1 MSSFSHFA
9 QWIGAR
15 AARNTL
21 FGPIGGMIGNM
32 NDFLNIVTGKGS
44 GDNVVDSLVNKYSDA
59 GPTGKELWQAQRED
73 TAYQRS
79 VADMQ
84 AAGLNP
90 ALMYGNSAGGP
101 SASSAGSSMGPGIS
115 DLLQLAMLP
124 LNIQATKAQIGATE
138 AQAAKD
144 NAEAARTVQQ
154 TSFEK
159 DYQPLLL
166 EARQVGNDLTRAER
180 NQINANLDRIA
191 ADIDKIKA
199 ETQTEETRQQL
210 NIAESVLRNAEA
222 SQIIQLMPYRQALM
236 EAQTDNERA
245 QAALAAVNR
254 MYQQRILNSDYLD
267 NMFSAMRAQASSSE
281 SKAALDNLHQ
291 RIRTGSLINV
301 DDDASLIAKIGAGI
315 VNYPVAVVANILDNA
330 SGVIAAGLGA
340 GAAVKVAGLKNA
352 GKQSA
357 PSGLVLP
364 THTNE
369 FGNTYGYR

>member
-1 MSSFSHFA
+1 MLK
-9 QWIGAR
+9 WIGGKFE
-15 AARNTL
+15 RNL
-21 FGPIGGMIGNM
+21 FGPIGSFFGNI
-32 NDFLNIVTGKGS
+32 NDIATFARGEGTGSNI
-44 GDNVVDSLVNKYSDA
+44 VDSLINQMTGA
-59 GPTGKELWQAQRED
+59 APTGVQQWQASRED
-73 TAYQRS
+73 NAYQRS

-84 AAGLNP
+84 SAGLNP
-90 ALMYGNSAGGP
+90 ALMYSNSAGGP
-101 SASSAGSSMGPGIS
+101 SASSAGSQAPSGIS

-124 LNIQATKAQIGATE
+124 LQMQATKAEIGATE

-191 ADIDKIKA
+191 ADIQKIQA
-199 ETQTEETRQQL
+199 ETHTEETRQQL

-281 SKAALDNLHQ
+281 SKAALDDLHQ

-315 VNYPVAVVANILDNA
+315 VNYPVAVVANVLDNA

-364 THTNE
+364 NHTNE